1 MNLWRHDDLVSAEE
15 VWRQNHLFQ
24 RTDSSISFAWTF
36 SGTHYIKVG
45 LLKKMA
51 FLRNFSLIG
60 GPPPP
65 YFGNIS
71 KKKCQFFWVLP
82 WEKILKILQVAKD
95 KCKLCTVPTRKACW
109 SHPQIAIWNCFANTQ
124 AVLLQTHRTLRV
136 SEFHWCIFLSQQ
148 DLNLFL
154 IPPEWK
160 GRKNMCLSQAI
171 RKGKKTNLSP
181 RSLLNI

>member
-1 MNLWRHDDLVSAEE
+1 
-15 VWRQNHLFQ
+15 
-24 RTDSSISFAWTF
+24 
-36 SGTHYIKVG
+36 
-45 LLKKMA
+45 MA
-51 FLRNFSLIG
+51 YLRNFSLTG

-71 KKKCQFFWVLP
+71 KKNANFFECFH
-82 WEKILKILQVAKD
+82 EKKYWRF
-95 KCKLCTVPTRKACW
+95 CKLQKISA
-109 SHPQIAIWNCFANTQ
+109 NFAQ
-124 AVLLQTHRTLRV
+124 CQLEKPADPILRLLFGIVLQTHKQFFCKPIVL
-136 SEFHWCIFLSQQ
+136 WGCQNCIDVFFLSHQ